1 MNLDSFPRPDCSDL
15 IVRKGTNCEKWDRLD
30 QVSGRDDLLP
40 MWVADMDLPVPPE
53 VVKAIKLRA
62 GHPAYGYTFRP
73 DSYYQAFIDW
83 ALRRHGWQINFEWLS
98 DAPGVIPALALC
110 INALTDPG
118 DQILI
123 QTPVYGPFYHV
134 VSSNNRKL
142 ATSPLLEDRGYYRM
156 NYDDLAAKFAKGV
169 KMLILCNPH
178 NPVGRVWTLDELRHL
193 GELCLAYDVKIVADE
208 IWADLVFPP
217 FKYHPMAAAGHE
229 LARQTI
235 TLMAPSKTFNI
246 AGLHNSVAVIPNKE
260 WKRSY
265 DQATKRAYLG
275 FANVFS
281 VTAFTAAYCHGG
293 EWLDQLLPYL
303 KSNCDQV
310 VAALD
315 GYCSLRVRPPEG
327 TYLVWLDFRG
337 LELDQDLLIRMLVE
351 HGKIGLSDGRFFGR
365 EGDGFMRM
373 NVGCPR
379 SMVMDGISRIKK
391 SIACLSGETESEY
404 EV

>member
-1 MNLDSFPRPDCSDL
+1 MKSGLIWFPS
-15 IVRKGTNCEKWDRLD
+15 RL
-30 QVSGRDDLLP
+30 SI
-40 MWVADMDLPVPPE
+40 PV
-53 VVKAIKLRA
+53 
-62 GHPAYGYTFRP
+62 
-73 DSYYQAFIDW
+73 
-83 ALRRHGWQINFEWLS
+83 
-98 DAPGVIPALALC
+98 
-110 INALTDPG
+110 
-118 DQILI
+118 
-123 QTPVYGPFYHV
+123 
-134 VSSNNRKL
+134 
-142 ATSPLLEDRGYYRM
+142 
-156 NYDDLAAKFAKGV
+156 
-169 KMLILCNPH
+169 
-178 NPVGRVWTLDELRHL
+178 
-193 GELCLAYDVKIVADE
+193 
-208 IWADLVFPP
+208 
-217 FKYHPMAAAGHE
+217 AAAGHE

-351 HGKIGLSDGRFFGR
+351 HGKIGLSERALVWAGRRRIHADECGLPPVN
-365 EGDGFMRM
+365 GDGWNIQNQEKHCLFEWG
-373 NVGCPR
+373 N
-379 SMVMDGISRIKK
+379 RIR
-391 SIACLSGETESEY
+391 I
-404 EV
+404 